1 MDKEKET
8 GTPAQ
13 KGHNRGK
20 RTALWTILGAALLI
34 LGVGVFYIH
43 SIVNRPQSFF
53 ETTVSV
59 TTVPATTMAP
69 AFDIEQYLPTQA
81 PEATDAPTQVP
92 AVTEVPTTEPAATE
106 APTPEPTATEAPTP
120 EPTATEAPTPEPT
133 LTSAPTPAA
142 TEAPAQAEAT
152 KAAPQQT
159 AQATARPTDRE
170 PTLTGMVN
178 IALFGIDAYEDG
190 STTSGTMPHTDAN
203 MIVAVNFD
211 TKEVSLISIAR
222 DLFTNIPGHNGFY
235 KFNGVF
241 NVGGGMDD
249 PNAGLALSCRTAEM
263 WLGGMSVPYYY
274 GVDFQAVIDLVDAL
288 GGIDFDL
295 DIELF
300 SLDGMSIA
308 KPGYQHLNGEQVF
321 AYLRM
326 RKGAGA
332 QDRFRTAR
340 QRRMMIALF
349 KMIQEEGKLSMIP
362 ELLKIMEDD
371 VYTNTTI
378 AQTAALASFA
388 AGVDPD
394 SIQSYSFQGTMHGGY
409 DWRYCAVDQQER
421 IEILKKVYGIDAEP
435 VGVNS
440 PVYEQFLHMG
450 GFLAL
455 QHIGCAR
462 LLFDTIH
469 STMSP
474 EDMTEE
480 QKRLY
485 ATCWQASTELQTA
498 FERASQWMQQH
509 YDERIELTATE
520 RQERTDLYAAMT
532 AWEEQ
537 VRESGD
543 ALNRTLDDPVKLG
556 WTRDIADW
564 YKQGS
569 VINEVYVNFS

>member
-1 MDKEKET
+1 MDLEKET
-8 GTPAQ
+8 GIPAK
-13 KGHNRGK
+13 KGHSRR

-34 LGVGVFYIH
+34 LGVGAYYIH

-59 TTVPATTMAP
+59 TAAPAAAITP
-69 AFDIEQYLPTQA
+69 AFDIEQYLATQA
-81 PEATDAPTQVP
+81 PEATNTP
-92 AVTEVPTTEPAATE
+92 VPTAKATDTPT
-106 APTPEPTATEAPTP
+106 PTPEPTNTPTPTPKPTDVPTPTAKPTDAPTP
-120 EPTATEAPTPEPT
+120 TPKPTDTPTPTATDAPE
-133 LTSAPTPAA
+133 
-142 TEAPAQAEAT
+142 AEAT
-152 KAAPQQT
+152 
-159 AQATARPTDRE
+159 ATPE
-170 PTLTGMVN
+170 QSLSGIVN

-211 TKEVSLISIAR
+211 TREVSLISIAR

-249 PNAGLALSCRTAEM
+249 PKAGLELSCRTAEM

-300 SLDGMSIA
+300 SLDNRSIA

-326 RKGAGA
+326 RKRAGA

-349 KMIQEEGKLSMIP
+349 KMIKEEGKLSMIP
-362 ELLKIMEDD
+362 ELLEIMGDN

-378 AQTAALASFA
+378 AQTAALANFA
-388 AGVDPD
+388 QGVDPD
-394 SIQSYSFQGTMHGGY
+394 AIRSFSFQGTMHGGY
-409 DWRYCAVDQQER
+409 DWRYCAVDQEER
-421 IEILKKVYGIDAEP
+421 IKILKQVYGIDAEP
-435 VGVNS
+435 MGVNS
-440 PVYEQFLHMG
+440 PVYEQFLHTS

-455 QHIGCAR
+455 QHIGYAR

-469 STMSP
+469 SSVP
-474 EDMTEE
+474 VENMTEE

-485 ATCWQASTELQTA
+485 AACWKDYSNLQAA
-498 FERASQWMQQH
+498 FEAASQWVQKH
-509 YDERIELTATE
+509 YDEKVELSLEE
-520 RQERTDLYAAMT
+520 RQERAELYAAMT
-532 AWEEQ
+532 ALEEQ
-537 VRESGD
+537 LRDSGNK
-543 ALNRTLDDPVKLG
+543 LNEAFDSMVKLG
-556 WTRDIADW
+556 WNRNIEDW

-569 VINEVYVNFS
+569 VINEVYVHFS

>member
-8 GTPAQ
+8 GTSAR
-13 KGHNRGK
+13 KEHNRGR

-34 LGVGVFYIH
+34 LGVGAFYIH

-69 AFDIEQYLPTQA
+69 AFDIEQYLSTHAPEATVTPTQA
-81 PEATDAPTQVP
+81 PAATEASTP
-92 AVTEVPTTEPAATE
+92 EPAATE
-106 APTPEPTATEAPTP
+106 APTPEPMATEAPTP
-120 EPTATEAPTPEPT
+120 EPTPTGAPTPE
-133 LTSAPTPAA
+133 A
-142 TEAPAQAEAT
+142 TDAPAQAEAT
-152 KAAPQQT
+152 EPAPQQT
-159 AQATARPTDRE
+159 AQATAQPTDRE
-170 PTLTGMVN
+170 PALTGMVN

-288 GGIDFDL
+288 GGIDYDL
-295 DIELF
+295 DIELRTF
-300 SLDGMSIA
+300 DGRTIRPGQQHLDGY
-308 KPGYQHLNGEQVF
+308 GVL
-321 AYLRM
+321 AYLRA
-326 RKGAGA
+326 RKRAGGL
-332 QDRFRTAR
+332 DVFRTAR

-349 KMIQEEGKLSMIP
+349 KMIQEEGKLSLIP
-362 ELLKIMEDD
+362 ELLKIMGDD

-421 IEILKKVYGIDAEP
+421 IDILKKVYGIDAEP
-435 VGVNS
+435 IGVNS

-462 LLFDTIH
+462 LLFDAIH

-480 QKRLY
+480 QKHLY
-485 ATCWQASTELQTA
+485 ATCWHATAELQAA
-498 FERASQWMQQH
+498 FERTSQWMERH
-509 YDERIELTATE
+509 YDEAIELTAEE

-532 AWEEQ
+532 TWEKQ
-537 VRESGD
+537 VRETGD
-543 ALNRTLDDPVKLG
+543 ALNRTLDDPMKLG
-556 WTRDIADW
+556 WTRDVADW

-569 VINEVYVNFS
+569 VINEVYVDFS

>member
-8 GTPAQ
+8 GTSAR
-13 KGHNRGK
+13 KEHNRGR

-34 LGVGVFYIH
+34 LGVGAFYIH

-69 AFDIEQYLPTQA
+69 AFDIEQYLSTQA
-81 PEATDAPTQVP
+81 PEATVTPTQAP
-92 AVTEVPTTEPAATE
+92 AATEASTPEPAATE
-106 APTPEPTATEAPTP
+106 APTPEPMATEAPTP
-120 EPTATEAPTPEPT
+120 EPTPTGAPTPE
-133 LTSAPTPAA
+133 A
-142 TEAPAQAEAT
+142 TDAPAQAEAT
-152 KAAPQQT
+152 EPAPQQT
-159 AQATARPTDRE
+159 AQATAQPTDRE
-170 PTLTGMVN
+170 PALTGMVN

-288 GGIDFDL
+288 GGIDYDL
-295 DIELF
+295 DIELRTF
-300 SLDGMSIA
+300 DGRTIRPGQQHLDGY
-308 KPGYQHLNGEQVF
+308 GVL
-321 AYLRM
+321 AYLRA
-326 RKGAGA
+326 RKRAGGL
-332 QDRFRTAR
+332 DVFRTAR

-349 KMIQEEGKLSMIP
+349 KMIQEEGKLSLIP
-362 ELLKIMEDD
+362 ELLKIMGDD

-421 IEILKKVYGIDAEP
+421 IDILKKVYGIDAEP
-435 VGVNS
+435 IGVNS

-480 QKRLY
+480 QKHLY
-485 ATCWQASTELQTA
+485 ATCWHATAELQAA
-498 FERASQWMQQH
+498 FERTSQWMERH
-509 YDERIELTATE
+509 YDEAIELTAEE

-532 AWEEQ
+532 TWEKQ
-537 VRESGD
+537 VRETGNE
-543 ALNRTLDDPVKLG
+543 LNEAFDNMVKLG
-556 WTRDIADW
+556 WNRDIEDW